1 MTMKTSFRDYFI
13 KMQRM
18 FSAFPEIIFVHATCK
33 LNDMRMPLYV
43 MMVEDS
49 LGQSE
54 VAAVCLLNSDEK
66 PIIELFV
73 RCFKENNPA
82 FVNTKVIMA
91 DKDINERDVF
101 KNEIPNAVLLIC
113 QFHVLRTFSREIS
126 TEKIGISIAQRH
138 TALELLQKLV
148 YSISEEEYEITL
160 EQVRTTCPRQIYEYI
175 INN

>member
-1 MTMKTSFRDYFI
+1 
-13 KMQRM
+13 MQRM
-18 FSAFPEIIFVHATCK
+18 FSAFPEIIFVDATCK

-66 PIIELFV
+66 PIIVLFV

-113 QFHVLRTFSREIS
+113 QFHVLRTFSR
-126 TEKIGISIAQRH
+126 
-138 TALELLQKLV
+138 
-148 YSISEEEYEITL
+148 
-160 EQVRTTCPRQIYEYI
+160 
-175 INN
+175 

>member
-1 MTMKTSFRDYFI
+1 MKTSFRDYFI
-13 KMQRM
+13 KMQRCKEC
-18 FSAFPEIIFVHATCK
+18 SQLSQRYIVDATCK

-66 PIIELFV
+66 PIIVLFV

-113 QFHVLRTFSREIS
+113 QFHVLRTFSR
-126 TEKIGISIAQRH
+126 
-138 TALELLQKLV
+138 
-148 YSISEEEYEITL
+148 
-160 EQVRTTCPRQIYEYI
+160 
-175 INN
+175 